1 MIDSQMRLL
10 VVDDDILI
18 QAALSQVFSGI
29 GYQVQTAHDGF
40 SALAE
45 IERELPDILVSDLYM
60 PGMSGFE
67 FLPIVRRRFPS
78 VRVIA
83 MSATYTAESL
93 PAGVI
98 ADRFHPKDAGLEFLL
113 QAVEAMAKP
122 VGSLPK
128 RLRQGSPSRF
138 RMYEKIPPRPAV
150 KVSMRQRRRTPA
162 VGSIGEPA
170 Q

>member
-1 MIDSQMRLL
+1 
-10 VVDDDILI
+10 
-18 QAALSQVFSGI
+18 
-29 GYQVQTAHDGF
+29 VQTAHDGF

-45 IERELPDILVSDLYM
+45 IEKELPDILLSDLYM

-78 VRVIA
+78 IRVIA

-93 PAGVI
+93 PAGVV

-128 RLRQGSPSRF
+128 RLRQGGPSGF
-138 RMYEKIPPRPAV
+138 PMYEKIPPRPAA
-150 KVSMRQRRRTPA
+150 KVLVRQTRRMPA
-162 VGSIGEPA
+162 VTPNGEVA
-170 Q
+170 R